1 MRQWSATI
9 KNFYKGRYYNNEQVL
24 SVKAGKVNT
33 AVHRAVGRYL
43 ANLPKGTRIEGLSIT
58 IQAIRVKSEKEVV
71 EARLK
76 ETARELGLY
85 DPEPTPLTELNE
97 FIPPVD

>member
-24 SVKAGKVNT
+24 STKATKIHT
-33 AVHRAVGRYL
+33 AVHRLVGRYL
-43 ANLPKGTRIEGLSIT
+43 DNLPKGTRIEGLSIT
-58 IQAIRVKSEKEVV
+58 IQAIKVKKAKV
-71 EARLK
+71 
-76 ETARELGLY
+76 
-85 DPEPTPLTELNE
+85 DPNPIALTELNE